1 MLGSCD
7 AVAFVTTTDYA
18 RARAFYEGV
27 LGLTVLSQDDYA
39 LVLQAKGVKLRIVR
53 MEAVTPTPHTVFGFE
68 VADVRATVR
77 ALRERGVAFEIY
89 AMFGNAQGADGVW
102 VPPGGAG
109 GVAWFKDPDG
119 NLLSISHSAG

>member
-1 MLGSCD
+1 MLGACE

-27 LGLTVLSQDDYA
+27 LGLAFRSQDQYA
-39 LVLQAKGVKLRIVR
+39 LVMQAGGVKLRVVR
-53 MEAVTPTPHTVFGFE
+53 MDAVNPQPHTVFGFE
-68 VADVRATVR
+68 VDDVSATAA
-77 ALRERGVAFEIY
+77 ALKDRGVVFEIY
-89 AMFGNAQGADGVW
+89 DFFGEAQGPDGVW
-102 VPPGGAG
+102 HPAGGSG